1 MQSAQLIEFVSNHWP
16 LFVALVAVA
25 ALLAYNLIVGEKGSV
40 DPAGATELIN
50 HKDAVVIDV
59 RPAADFAKGHI
70 INAQNIPMNG
80 LKNQLGVLQKHKNG
94 PLVVACR
101 SGSQSSMAC
110 QQLRKAG
117 FAEVYNLRG
126 GVLAWQSAN
135 LPLTRKK
142 RA

>member
-1 MQSAQLIEFVSNHWP
+1 MQTAQLLEFVGNHWP
-16 LFVALVAVA
+16 LFVALVGVSAM
-25 ALLAYNLIVGEKGSV
+25 LAWNLAMGDKGSV

-50 HKDAVVIDV
+50 HKDAAVIDV

-70 INAQNIPMNG
+70 INAQNVPMNG
-80 LKNQLGVLQKHKNG
+80 FKNQVGALQRHKDG

-110 QQLRKAG
+110 DMLRKAG

-126 GVLAWQSAN
+126 GVMAWQNAN

-142 RA
+142 RG